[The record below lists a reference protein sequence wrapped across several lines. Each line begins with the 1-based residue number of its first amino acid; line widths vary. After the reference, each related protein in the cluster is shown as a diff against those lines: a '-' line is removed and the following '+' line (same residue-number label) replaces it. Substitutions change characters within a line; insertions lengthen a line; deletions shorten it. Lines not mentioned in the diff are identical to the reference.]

1 MNMSTARWYC
11 PGYELSHRA
20 GRAAATGQCRAQ
32 DLAAALPEAARFLV
46 SGLQDGPAGGRDHGQ
61 RARVAMLGPV
71 KLRLASRHT
80 PRVPDVAVLQ
90 RIHRDAREA
99 SL

>member
-1 MNMSTARWYC
+1 M
-11 PGYELSHRA
+11 G
-20 GRAAATGQCRAQ
+20 
-32 DLAAALPEAARFLV
+32 LPE
-46 SGLQDGPAGGRDHGQ
+46 GGTTVNE
-61 RARVAMLGPV
+61 ARVAMLGPV

-99 SL
+99 TL